1 MENPFSSMS
10 FQKIIDRIADAFS
23 VFDFSYIIS
32 GGLTLL
38 LVYMDIVILHSRTI
52 TLKSPFL
59 ILAIGLFLAYVC
71 GLIVWVIGRFVR
83 RCFINTSEDF
93 KKVYNETKTALNLNT
108 IIPITDEKVAYS
120 YMWSRL
126 QCDNNT
132 PQIEEKLKFINKYWV
147 MQALYEGL
155 IGSGIIAIL
164 ILLDYYIINRAILS
178 CLSTCCIIGIFIFV
192 VFLMF
197 CFAKEARKYANTQIV
212 DLLTL
217 YYIYYH
223 RNDNNGK
230 EEIVVIDDAS

>member
-1 MENPFSSMS
+1 
-10 FQKIIDRIADAFS
+10 
-23 VFDFSYIIS
+23 
-32 GGLTLL
+32 
-38 LVYMDIVILHSRTI
+38 
-52 TLKSPFL
+52 
-59 ILAIGLFLAYVC
+59 
-71 GLIVWVIGRFVR
+71 
-83 RCFINTSEDF
+83 
-93 KKVYNETKTALNLNT
+93 
-108 IIPITDEKVAYS
+108 
-120 YMWSRL
+120 
-126 QCDNNT
+126 
-132 PQIEEKLKFINKYWV
+132 

-164 ILLDYYIINRAILS
+164 ILSDYYIINRTILS
-178 CLSTCCIIGIFIFV
+178 CCNTWCIIGIFIFV

>member
-83 RCFINTSEDF
+83 RCFINTSKDF
-93 KKVYNETKTALNLNT
+93 KKVYNETKTALNLDT
-108 IIPITDEKVAYS
+108 IISITEEKVAY
-120 YMWSRL
+120 
-126 QCDNNT
+126 
-132 PQIEEKLKFINKYWV
+132 
-147 MQALYEGL
+147 
-155 IGSGIIAIL
+155 
-164 ILLDYYIINRAILS
+164 
-178 CLSTCCIIGIFIFV
+178 
-192 VFLMF
+192 
-197 CFAKEARKYANTQIV
+197 
-212 DLLTL
+212 
-217 YYIYYH
+217 
-223 RNDNNGK
+223 
-230 EEIVVIDDAS
+230 

>member
-83 RCFINTSEDF
+83 RCFINTSKDL
-93 KKVYNETKTALNLNT
+93 KRCIMK
-108 IIPITDEKVAYS
+108 
-120 YMWSRL
+120 
-126 QCDNNT
+126 Q
-132 PQIEEKLKFINKYWV
+132 KLP
-147 MQALYEGL
+147 
-155 IGSGIIAIL
+155 
-164 ILLDYYIINRAILS
+164 
-178 CLSTCCIIGIFIFV
+178 
-192 VFLMF
+192 
-197 CFAKEARKYANTQIV
+197 
-212 DLLTL
+212 
-217 YYIYYH
+217 
-223 RNDNNGK
+223 
-230 EEIVVIDDAS
+230 